1 MKIYDRKTGEY
12 EETEQFGAGKLEFL
26 YNNAFGRFFLWLAV
40 SPLVSGIY
48 GKINSTKKS
57 AKKIPDFIK
66 DQGIDMQD
74 FEDREYVSFNDFFT
88 RKLREGKRPIDYS
101 PTALIAPA
109 DSKLLVYK
117 IEEGMRMQ
125 VKGRDY
131 TVDEILGEG
140 TDCSEFDTGYA
151 LVFRLCVGDYHRFG
165 YPDNGSL
172 VSHKKIK
179 GKLHTVSPISKDH
192 KIYKENS
199 REVSIL
205 KTENFDTIA
214 YIAVGAL
221 LVGKIV
227 DYGLSSFTKGE
238 EKGYFEPGGST
249 VIVIVK
255 DIVNIDEDILKQ
267 SAEGIETKVKYGEK
281 IGELKC

>member
-26 YNNAFGRFFLWLAV
+26 YNNAFGRLFLWLAV

-88 RKLREGKRPIDYS
+88 RQLREGKRPIDNS

-131 TVDEILGEG
+131 TVDEILSKG
-140 TDCSEFDTGYA
+140 TDCSEFDKGYA

>member
-1 MKIYDRKTGEY
+1 MRIYDRETKSY
-12 EETEQFGAGKLEFL
+12 EEIEQFGAGKLEFL
-26 YNNAFGRFFLWLAV
+26 YNNAFGRLFLWLAV

-66 DQGIDMQD
+66 EQGIDMQD
-74 FEDREYVSFNDFFT
+74 FEDREYTSFNDFFT
-88 RKLREGKRPIDYS
+88 RKLREGKRIVDTNPS
-101 PTALIAPA
+101 SLIAPA

-117 IEEGMRMQ
+117 IEEGMKMF
-125 VKGRDY
+125 VKGREY

-140 TDCSEFDTGYA
+140 TLSDEFDTGYA
-151 LVFRLCVGDYHRFG
+151 LVFRLCVGDYHRYCF
-165 YPDNGSL
+165 PDRGTL
-172 VSHKKIK
+172 ITHKRIK

-192 KIYKENS
+192 KIYKENT
-199 REVSIL
+199 REVSL
-205 KTENFDTIA
+205 LDTENFGKIA
-214 YIAVGAL
+214 FVEVGAL

-227 DYGLSSFTKGE
+227 NSGATSFEKGE

-249 VIVIVK
+249 VIVFVK
-255 DIVNIDEDILKQ
+255 DIINIDEDILRE
-267 SAEGIETKVKYGEK
+267 SEAGIETKVKYGEK

>member
-26 YNNAFGRFFLWLAV
+26 YNNAFGRLFLWLAV

-88 RKLREGKRPIDYS
+88 RKLREGKRPIDNS

-165 YPDNGSL
+165 FPDSGSL

-227 DYGLSSFTKGE
+227 DYGRSSFTKGE

-249 VIVIVK
+249 VIIIVK
-255 DIVNIDEDILKQ
+255 DIVNIDDDILKQ

-281 IGELKC
+281 IGELIC